1 MGCMVVAENNSS
13 ILTVGAEE
21 PEEKQ
26 DCYIFDSE
34 GEDEDDNAK
43 EALAHLFNIAHFKQ
57 LSKAS
62 AREELNNLFDL
73 IQLWLPKHVFIYE
86 DMLSQCPETFMRLYS
101 DAYFKES
108 VPGGGAEEE
117 KKIFNYIKKAQE
129 YVKAK
134 QAFDKIEE
142 ASHPAK
148 FTSLSARERSL
159 GITWFKRRSAPVKL
173 LTALIVLPLLATLI
187 IPAIVF
193 FRAKWTLQKK
203 SNLAVK
209 AREAAKIKLNE
220 EAGEIDSESA
230 KSDIKDAVKN
240 VAEKERTENEAK
252 VKAANEAKVK
262 AANEAK
268 VKAAKVKAANE
279 AKVKAAKVKAAN
291 EANEAKAR
299 EAAIEIVKSFCDK
312 EFVKGDYVKEK
323 FSQWG
328 LEEGHISAALQF
340 ELPRLYTL
348 IQALE
353 ISYSTKK
360 RDIEKKHEGKIAR
373 DKEVLPEKKQYV
385 DFRMKTYMCH
395 NLRLV
400 ENSGQQVFDE
410 NKIASLFRSV
420 SKQRIEYFDSLRK
433 EKVAAEAVITE
444 QQPGEVAIA
453 AKTTTIDGIKEAQA
467 LAAAGREQEAQIK
480 TIEELNDSGC
490 FGSGSS
496 SDFYGEGL
504 PSNVFVRRPTI

>member
-1 MGCMVVAENNSS
+1 MGCMVVAENNSL

-21 PEEKQ
+21 PEEEQ
-26 DCYIFDSE
+26 DCYMFDSE
-34 GEDEDDNAK
+34 SEDEDDDAG
-43 EALAHLFNIAHFKQ
+43 EALAHFFYIAYFKP

-62 AREELNNLFDL
+62 TIKELQNLFDL
-73 IQLWLPKHVFIYE
+73 IQLWLPKHVFIYN
-86 DMLSQCPETFMRLYS
+86 DMLLQCPEAFMRLYS

-108 VPGGGAEEE
+108 VPEGVAEPE

-203 SNLAVK
+203 SNLAV
-209 AREAAKIKLNE
+209 EACETAKIKLNKV
-220 EAGEIDSESA
+220 ADEIDSESA
-230 KSDIKDAVKN
+230 KNDVKTAVDD
-240 VAEKERTENEAK
+240 VVEKERTENEAK
-252 VKAANEAKVK
+252 VKAANE
-262 AANEAK
+262 
-268 VKAAKVKAANE
+268 ANE

-328 LEEGHISAALQF
+328 LEEGHVSAALQF
-340 ELPRLYTL
+340 KLPRLYTL

-353 ISYSTKK
+353 ISCSTKK
-360 RDIEKKHEGKIAR
+360 RDIEKKYAGKVAR
-373 DKEVLPEKKQYV
+373 DQEGLPEKKQYV

-433 EKVAAEAVITE
+433 EEVAAEAVITE

-467 LAAAGREQEAQIK
+467 LAAAGREQEAKIK
-480 TIEELNDSGC
+480 TIDELNDSGC
-490 FGSGSS
+490 FGSGSGSS
-496 SDFYGEGL
+496 SDFYGEEL